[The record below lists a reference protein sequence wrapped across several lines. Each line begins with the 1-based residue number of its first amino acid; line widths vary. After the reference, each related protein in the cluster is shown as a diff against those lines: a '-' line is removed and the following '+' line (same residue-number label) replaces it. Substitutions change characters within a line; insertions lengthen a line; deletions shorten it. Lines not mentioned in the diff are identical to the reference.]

1 MNMDA
6 EHQYISDLR
15 TVLARLVKKLRK
27 KAVSGEH
34 LSLTE
39 RSTMVQLQHNG
50 PMLPS
55 ELAANEHIT
64 NQSMSQIL
72 AHLLELDYISRAPSD
87 KDGRKVFITITE
99 KGANILEQVRSERDE
114 WLLRAI
120 AETCS
125 AEEQETIKR
134 AIIPLTK
141 LIDFE

>member
-1 MNMDA
+1 MNA
-6 EHQYISDLR
+6 EHQYISELR

-50 PMLPS
+50 PLLPS

-72 AHLLELDYISRAPSD
+72 AHLLELDYISRTPSET
-87 KDGRKVFITITE
+87 DGRKVLISLTG
-99 KGANILEQVRSERDE
+99 KGAGILEQVRSERDE
-114 WLLRAI
+114 WLLKAI
-120 AETCS
+120 AQTCT

-134 AIIPLTK
+134 VIIPLSK